1 MNGRIID
8 LLQFSGRRR
17 LPFVRQNEA
26 SECALACLAMIAG
39 YYGFETDLN
48 TLRRRHSVSL
58 KGANL
63 KQLIAIAAR
72 LDLACRPLR
81 AELEALPHL
90 ATPAILHWD
99 MNHFVVLKEV
109 RGRTAVI
116 HDPAHGVRR
125 MTLDEISP
133 HFTGVALEVMPA
145 PGFRPRKEKA
155 KLRLTDL
162 WTRAHGLAGAI
173 VQVLVLSALLQIFAL
188 VAPFYMQLVVDE
200 VLVKF
205 DADFLLVLAIGFGLL
220 VLIHTGT
227 QALRGT
233 VILYAANQLGFQ
245 MVANLFRHTL
255 RLPLSWFEKRHIG
268 DIVSRFSSTGPIRD
282 LFTQG
287 LVSAVVDGVMAVAT
301 LILIFVYSWK
311 LGLVVLAALG
321 LYLLL
326 RLGLYR
332 AFRQR
337 NEEQIVAAAKEQT
350 NFMESVRAIQ
360 SIKLFAREAEREAVW
375 QNRYAER
382 INAGIRVGRLNI
394 GFEAANTL
402 LFGLEN
408 VLVIYLGARAVMA
421 GELTVGMLFAFM
433 SYKQNFI
440 DKAVKLVERLI
451 EFRLLDLHLERIA
464 DIALAEPEP
473 AGGDAVRSLT
483 GVWPVAGALALE
495 NVSFRYAEG
504 EPWVLKDVTLEIAPG
519 EHVVFIGP
527 SGGGKTTLV
536 KIMAGLFQPSAG
548 RGLVDG
554 IALTTFGLAAYRSQ
568 IGAVMQEDALLSG
581 SIADNIS
588 FFDPEADLARIEEC
602 ARLAQVHDEIAAM
615 PMGYDSLIGDM
626 GTVLSGG
633 QKQRVLLARALYRRP
648 RILILDEGTANL
660 DPDTERRVL
669 DMLDS
674 LSITRISVAH
684 RETLLARADRVFLV
698 GGGRVVEVPVKEAR
712 ARVAAAGRPAPLGGL
727 APR

>member
-1 MNGRIID
+1 VSGRILD
-8 LLQFSGRRR
+8 LLQFFGRRR

-26 SECALACLAMIAG
+26 SECGLACLAMIAG
-39 YYGFETDLN
+39 YFGYETDLN

-72 LDLACRPLR
+72 LDLVCRPLR
-81 AELEALPHL
+81 AELEALRQVR
-90 ATPAILHWD
+90 TPAILHWD

-109 RGRTAVI
+109 RGKTLVI
-116 HDPAHGVRR
+116 HDPARGVQR
-125 MTLDEISP
+125 MNMSEASP
-133 HFTGVALEVMPA
+133 HFTGIVLEVMPA

-155 KLRLTDL
+155 RLKLTDL
-162 WTRAHGLAGAI
+162 WTHAHGLTGAI
-173 VQVLVLSALLQIFAL
+173 VQVLVLSVLLQIFAL

-227 QALRGT
+227 QALRGI

-245 MVANLFRHTL
+245 MVVNLFRHLL

-268 DIVSRFSSTGPIRD
+268 DVVSRFSSTAPIRD

-301 LILIFVYSWK
+301 VILIFVYSWQ

-337 NEEQIVAAAKEQT
+337 NEEQIVAAAKEQS

-382 INAGIRVGRLNI
+382 INTGIRVGRLTI

-408 VLVIYLGARAVMA
+408 VLVVYLGARAVMA
-421 GELTVGMLFAFM
+421 GALTVGMLFAFM

-473 AGGDAVRSLT
+473 ADVEAVRSLT
-483 GVWPVAGALALE
+483 GEHALQGALQLE
-495 NVSFRYAEG
+495 GVSFRYAED
-504 EPWVLKDVTLEIAPG
+504 EPWVLKDVHLAIAAG
-519 EHVVFIGP
+519 EHVVFVGP

-536 KIMAGLFQPSAG
+536 KIMAGLFQPVDGRVLIDGVPLDAFG
-548 RGLVDG
+548 RG
-554 IALTTFGLAAYRSQ
+554 AYRRA

-581 SIADNIS
+581 SIADNIA
-588 FFDPEADLARIEEC
+588 FFDPQADLARIEEC

-648 RILILDEGTANL
+648 RILFLDEGTANL
-660 DPDTERRVL
+660 DPENERRVL
-669 DMLDS
+669 DMLDG
-674 LSITRISVAH
+674 LAITRISVAH
-684 RETLLARADRVFLV
+684 RETLLARADRIFWVC
-698 GGGRVVEVPVKEAR
+698 GGRVIETSPDQLR
-712 ARVAAAGRPAPLGGL
+712 AGAMPAPGDPVCL
-727 APR
+727 R